1 MGVGCSAAH
10 SLLIA
15 HVKSRSPQKKCVV
28 FMLIMKGPEG
38 LADFLPISIV
48 ASESLWRKMMHYW
61 RASDAI
67 NS

>member
-1 MGVGCSAAH
+1 MGVVCSAAH
-10 SLLIA
+10 SLLIE
-15 HVKSRSPQKKCVV
+15 HVKRRSPQKKFVMFV
-28 FMLIMKGPEG
+28 LIIKGPDG

>member
-15 HVKSRSPQKKCVV
+15 HVKSRIPQKKFVV

-48 ASESLWRKMMHYW
+48 ASESLWRKMMQYW

>member
-1 MGVGCSAAH
+1 MGVGFSAAH
-10 SLLIA
+10 SFPIE
-15 HVKSRSPQKKCVV
+15 HVKRRSPQKSLVV
-28 FMLIMKGPEG
+28 FVLIMKVPDG

-48 ASESLWRKMMHYW
+48 ASQSLWRKMVHYW

>member
-1 MGVGCSAAH
+1 
-10 SLLIA
+10 
-15 HVKSRSPQKKCVV
+15 
-28 FMLIMKGPEG
+28 

-48 ASESLWRKMMHYW
+48 ASESLWRKMMLYW

>member
-1 MGVGCSAAH
+1 MFV
-10 SLLIA
+10 LI
-15 HVKSRSPQKKCVV
+15 
-28 FMLIMKGPEG
+28 IKGPDG

>member
-15 HVKSRSPQKKCVV
+15 HVKSRSPQKKFVMFV
-28 FMLIMKGPEG
+28 LIIKGPDG

-48 ASESLWRKMMHYW
+48 ASESLWRKMVHYW

>member
-10 SLLIA
+10 SLLIE
-15 HVKSRSPQKKCVV
+15 HVKRRSPQKKFVV
-28 FMLIMKGPEG
+28 FVLIMKVPDG